1 MLAMTSNRFVILA
14 AVVGSGFASEI
25 YHFGYNHHGED
36 WMQGE
41 CASRDRQSPID
52 FSQKSA
58 PWDCKPPVIPF
69 LRQLLGPESF
79 IKLGFAK
86 LAGDDVEEEEAVAG
100 AAAAGPAAAFAPAPA
115 SASFLEVS
123 QHQWQPMVTG
133 PPPMA
138 FGVTAMPTT
147 PPTPPPMIVPG
158 CGQIGAFFFKYDL
171 AEKPLSIQNNGH
183 AISTDL
189 KGHGLGSI
197 TWDGGVF
204 DALSVNFH
212 VHSEHT
218 FKGKALPLELH
229 IVHREPETEHIIV
242 VAIPFDEF
250 PSTPAE
256 RSAARKSPAA
266 KAALRGGPSLA
277 TDEEENADD
286 VAIAAALSDNQE
298 GKIMPITNDAVKQ
311 PLPTDPG
318 FNDALQNL
326 MIFPL
331 PKEGESKPV
340 PLRAGPV
347 DLLSPLIGGDTPTPE
362 GYFQYRGSLTAPPCS
377 EQVTWLVRKTP
388 LYASRTQIELLRM
401 SIMEANSNF
410 QNSRSVMPLMGR
422 SILYRMAI
430 QGDAPPPPPVF
441 FDPAAAPVERQT
453 DFRGIASSKVAMQ
466 KALEASAAKDMI
478 STAMAAAQAVRASAS
493 AAVSPRVAAATQSQV
508 SAGSEI
514 LTTPIPT
521 PDPERVLSRI
531 VDAVA
536 TQMDG
541 AEKAAAMAAA
551 GVIASAAPAAAPLR

>member
-1 MLAMTSNRFVILA
+1 MLAMTSNRLLILA
-14 AVVGSGFASEI
+14 AVVGSGLASEI
-25 YHFGYNHHGED
+25 FHFGYNHHGED

-52 FSQKSA
+52 FSEKSA

-69 LRQLLGPESF
+69 LRQFLGPESF

-86 LAGDDVEEEEAVAG
+86 LAGDDVEEEEA
-100 AAAAGPAAAFAPAPA
+100 AAGVAAEAPAAAFSPAPAAA
-115 SASFLEVS
+115 SASFLEVY

-133 PPPMA
+133 PPPM
-138 FGVTAMPTT
+138 FGPTGMPTA
-147 PPTPPPMIVPG
+147 PPTPPPMVVPG
-158 CGQIGAFFFKYDL
+158 CGEIGAFFFKYDM

-250 PSTPAE
+250 PSTAAE
-256 RSAARKSPAA
+256 RSASRKTPAA
-266 KAALRGGPSLA
+266 KAYLRGGPGPSDA
-277 TDEEENADD
+277 EENADD
-286 VAIAAALSDNQE
+286 VAIAAALSENQE
-298 GKIMPITNDAVKQ
+298 DKIMPITEEAVKQ

-326 MIFPL
+326 IIFPL
-331 PKEGESKPV
+331 PKEGESKSV

-347 DLLSPLIGGDTPTPE
+347 DLLSPLIGGETPMPE

-388 LYASRTQIELLRM
+388 LYASRTQIELLRVG
-401 SIMEANSNF
+401 IMEANSNF

-422 SILYRMAI
+422 SVLYRMAI

-441 FDPAAAPVERQT
+441 FDPASEPKERQT

-466 KALEASAAKDMI
+466 KALEASSAKDMI
-478 STAMAAAQAVRASAS
+478 SKAVAAAQAVRASAS

-508 SAGSEI
+508 AAGSDI

-536 TQMDG
+536 SQMDG
-541 AEKAAAMAAA
+541 AERAGALAAA
-551 GVIASAAPAAAPLR
+551 GVVASAPAAAPLR